1 MEIIV
6 GRRGEQ
12 SFPIM
17 DKAVSGK
24 HLKLTTM
31 PDGNVQVE
39 DLGSTNGTFIDGVRI
54 IKKVVTRNTVVQM
67 GSTYTFRICDVIPEV
82 KTTTVIPSISPHIG
96 GARIVSPTPP
106 STPPNPPKPEYDEEI
121 LRKFQSLESVWN
133 KYQEEKINLQK
144 SNASKGFLRML
155 PMFVLG
161 GLGYLI
167 SCIPELAQ
175 FRTAITFAG
184 LGLGIII
191 TWISYKS
198 ATSLPEQIEKLNQQ
212 FQIDYVCPKCKQF
225 LGFTPFEG
233 LNNRGQCSAC
243 KSKWVKK

>member
-39 DLGSTNGTFIDGVRI
+39 DLESTNGTFIDGVRI
-54 IKKVVTRNTVVQM
+54 IKKVVSRNTVVQM
-67 GSTYTFRICDVIPEV
+67 GSTFTFCINDVLPEV
-82 KTTTVIPSISPHIG
+82 KTSP
-96 GARIVSPTPP
+96 VPPTPP
-106 STPPNPPKPEYDEEI
+106 TPPTPPKPEYDEEI
-121 LRKFQSLESVWN
+121 LRKFQNLESVWK

-144 SNASKGFLRML
+144 NNASKGFLRML

-161 GLGYLI
+161 GLGYMI
-167 SCIPELAQ
+167 SCIPELAD
-175 FRTAITFAG
+175 FRTAITLAG
-184 LGLGIII
+184 LGIGLII

-198 ATSLPEQIEKLNQQ
+198 ATSLPEQMEKLNQQ

-233 LNNRGQCSAC
+233 LKNRGQCSAC

>member
-6 GRRGEQ
+6 GRKGEQ

-31 PDGNVQVE
+31 PDGKVQVE
-39 DLGSTNGTFIDGVRI
+39 DLGSTNGTFIDGVRV
-54 IKKVVTRNTVVQM
+54 IKTIVSRNTVVQM
-67 GSTYTFRICDVIPEV
+67 GSTFTFRICDVIPEV
-82 KTTTVIPSISPHIG
+82 AKKPVAPPVNNPNE
-96 GARIVSPTPP
+96 GARSMPP
-106 STPPNPPKPEYDEEI
+106 AQPKPEYDEEI
-121 LRKFQSLESVWN
+121 LRKFRNLESVWN

-175 FRTAITFAG
+175 FRTAITLAG
-184 LGLGIII
+184 LGIGIII

-198 ATSLPEQIEKLNQQ
+198 ATNLPEQMEKLNQQ

-233 LNNRGQCSAC
+233 LKNRGQCSAC

>member
-12 SFPIM
+12 SFLIM

-54 IKKVVTRNTVVQM
+54 IKKVVSRNTVVQM
-67 GSTYTFRICDVIPEV
+67 GSTFTFRINDVLPEV
-82 KTTTVIPSISPHIG
+82 KTSP
-96 GARIVSPTPP
+96 VPPTPP
-106 STPPNPPKPEYDEEI
+106 TPPTPPKPEYDEEI
-121 LRKFQSLESVWN
+121 LRKFQNLESVWK

-144 SNASKGFLRML
+144 NNASKGFLRML

-161 GLGYLI
+161 GLGYMI
-167 SCIPELAQ
+167 SCIPELAD
-175 FRTAITFAG
+175 FRTAITLAG
-184 LGLGIII
+184 LGIGIII

-198 ATSLPEQIEKLNQQ
+198 ATSLPEQMEKLNQQ

-233 LNNRGQCSAC
+233 LKNRGQCSAC

>member
-54 IKKVVTRNTVVQM
+54 IKKVVSRNTVVQM
-67 GSTYTFRICDVIPEV
+67 GSTFTFRINDVLPEV
-82 KTTTVIPSISPHIG
+82 KTSPIPPTL
-96 GARIVSPTPP
+96 PTPP
-106 STPPNPPKPEYDEEI
+106 TPPKPEYDEEI
-121 LRKFQSLESVWN
+121 LRKFQNLESVWN

-144 SNASKGFLRML
+144 NNASKGFLRML

-167 SCIPELAQ
+167 SCIPELAD
-175 FRTAITFAG
+175 FRTAITLAG
-184 LGLGIII
+184 LGIGIII

-198 ATSLPEQIEKLNQQ
+198 ATSLPEQMEKLNQQ

-233 LNNRGQCSAC
+233 LKNRGQCSAC

>member
-1 MEIIV
+1 MEIII

-54 IKKVVTRNTVVQM
+54 IKKVVSRNTVVQM
-67 GSTYTFRICDVIPEV
+67 GSTFTFRINDVLPEV
-82 KTTTVIPSISPHIG
+82 KTPSANPSGNTING
-96 GARIVSPTPP
+96 GTRIM
-106 STPPNPPKPEYDEEI
+106 PPKPEYDEEI
-121 LRKFQSLESVWN
+121 LRKFQNLESVWN

-144 SNASKGFLRML
+144 NNASKGFLRML

-175 FRTAITFAG
+175 FRTAMTLAG
-184 LGLGIII
+184 LGIGIII

-198 ATSLPEQIEKLNQQ
+198 ATSLPEQMEKLNQQ

-233 LNNRGQCSAC
+233 LKNRGQCSAC

>member
-54 IKKVVTRNTVVQM
+54 IKKVVSRNTVVQM
-67 GSTYTFRICDVIPEV
+67 GSTFTFCINDVLPEV
-82 KTTTVIPSISPHIG
+82 KTSP
-96 GARIVSPTPP
+96 VPPTPP
-106 STPPNPPKPEYDEEI
+106 TPSIPPKPEYDEEI
-121 LRKFQSLESVWN
+121 LRKFQNLESVWN

-144 SNASKGFLRML
+144 NNASKGFLRML

-167 SCIPELAQ
+167 SCIPELAD
-175 FRTAITFAG
+175 FRTAITLAG
-184 LGLGIII
+184 LGIGIII
-191 TWISYKS
+191 AWISYKS
-198 ATSLPEQIEKLNQQ
+198 ATSLPEQMEKLNQQ

-233 LNNRGQCSAC
+233 LKNRGQCSAC

>member
-39 DLGSTNGTFIDGVRI
+39 DLESTNGTFIDGIRI
-54 IKKVVTRNTVVQM
+54 IKKTVSRDTVVQM
-67 GSTYTFRICDVIPEV
+67 GSSFTFRISDVLPERPV
-82 KTTTVIPSISPHIG
+82 TPLVNNPVVGT
-96 GARIVSPTPP
+96 RIVSTTPPTPP
-106 STPPNPPKPEYDEEI
+106 TQPRPEFDGEI
-121 LRKFQSLESVWN
+121 LRKFQNLESVWN
-133 KYQEEKINLQK
+133 KYQKEKVNLQK
-144 SNASKGFLRML
+144 SNASKGFLRIL

-175 FRTAITFAG
+175 YRTAITLAG
-184 LGLGIII
+184 LGIGIII

-198 ATSLPEQIEKLNQQ
+198 ATSLPEQMEKLNQQ

-233 LNNRGQCSAC
+233 LKNRGQCSVC
-243 KSKWVKK
+243 KSKWTRK

>member
-39 DLGSTNGTFIDGVRI
+39 DLGSTNGTFIDGIRI
-54 IKKVVTRNTVVQM
+54 IKKVVSRNTVVQM
-67 GSTYTFRICDVIPEV
+67 GSTFAFRINDVLPEV
-82 KTTTVIPSISPHIG
+82 KTPSVNPLGNTISG
-96 GARIVSPTPP
+96 ETRIVPPTP
-106 STPPNPPKPEYDEEI
+106 SKPEYDEEI
-121 LRKFQSLESVWN
+121 LRKFQNLESVWN

-144 SNASKGFLRML
+144 NNASKGFLRML

-175 FRTAITFAG
+175 FRTAITLAG
-184 LGLGIII
+184 LGIGIII
-191 TWISYKS
+191 TWISYKR
-198 ATSLPEQIEKLNQQ
+198 ATSLPEQMEKLNQQ

-233 LNNRGQCSAC
+233 LKNRGQCSAC

>member
-6 GRRGEQ
+6 GRKGEQ

-31 PDGNVQVE
+31 PDGKVQVE
-39 DLGSTNGTFIDGVRI
+39 DLGSTNGTFIDGVRV
-54 IKKVVTRNTVVQM
+54 IKTIVSRNTVVQM
-67 GSTYTFRICDVIPEV
+67 GSTFTFRISDVIPEV
-82 KTTTVIPSISPHIG
+82 AKKPVAPPVNNPNG
-96 GARIVSPTPP
+96 GAHSVPPTQ
-106 STPPNPPKPEYDEEI
+106 PKPEYDEEI
-121 LRKFQSLESVWN
+121 LRKFQNLESVWN

-175 FRTAITFAG
+175 FRTAITLAG
-184 LGLGIII
+184 LGIGIII

-198 ATSLPEQIEKLNQQ
+198 ATNLPEQMEKLNQQ

-233 LNNRGQCSAC
+233 LKNRGQCSAC

>member
-1 MEIIV
+1 
-6 GRRGEQ
+6 
-12 SFPIM
+12 M
-17 DKAVSGK
+17 DRAVSGK

-67 GSTYTFRICDVIPEV
+67 GPTFTFRISDVLPEV
-82 KTTTVIPSISPHIG
+82 KT
-96 GARIVSPTPP
+96 
-106 STPPNPPKPEYDEEI
+106 PEYDEEI
-121 LRKFQSLESVWN
+121 LCKFQNLEKIWN

-144 SNASKGFLRML
+144 SNASKGFMRMM

-175 FRTAITFAG
+175 FRTAITLAG

-191 TWISYKS
+191 TWVSYKS
-198 ATSLPEQIEKLNQQ
+198 ATTLPEQMEKLNQQ

-225 LGFTPFEG
+225 LGFSPFEG
-233 LNNRGQCSAC
+233 LKNRGQCSAC
-243 KSKWVKK
+243 KSKWVRK

>member
-1 MEIIV
+1 MEIII

-31 PDGNVQVE
+31 PDGKVQVE
-39 DLGSTNGTFIDGVRI
+39 DLGSANGTFVDGIRI
-54 IKKVVTRNTVVQM
+54 IKKVVDRNTTVQM
-67 GSTYTFRICDVIPEV
+67 GSTFSFRISDVIPEV
-82 KTTTVIPSISPHIG
+82 KTVPPVASPY
-96 GARIVSPTPP
+96 TPP
-106 STPPNPPKPEYDEEI
+106 TGGGIKNPPQTPPTLSKPECDPEM
-121 LRKFQSLESVWN
+121 LRKFEQLESVWN
-133 KYQEEKINLQK
+133 KYQAEKIHLQK
-144 SNASKGFLRML
+144 SNASKGFLRIL

-167 SCIPELAQ
+167 SCIPELAD
-175 FRTAITFAG
+175 FRTAITLAG
-184 LGLGIII
+184 LGIGIII

-198 ATSLPEQIEKLNQQ
+198 ATGLPEQMEKLNQQ

-225 LGFTPFEG
+225 LGFIPFEG
-233 LNNRGQCSAC
+233 LKNRGECSAC
-243 KSKWVKK
+243 KTKWVKQ

>member
-39 DLGSTNGTFIDGVRI
+39 DLESTNGTFIDGVRV
-54 IKKVVTRNTVVQM
+54 IKKVVSRNTVVQM
-67 GSTYTFRICDVIPEV
+67 GSTFTFCISDVLPEV
-82 KTTTVIPSISPHIG
+82 KTSSVPRTP
-96 GARIVSPTPP
+96 PTPP
-106 STPPNPPKPEYDEEI
+106 TPPRPEYDEEI
-121 LRKFQSLESVWN
+121 LRKFQNLESVWN

-144 SNASKGFLRML
+144 NNASKGFLRML

-161 GLGYLI
+161 GLGYVI
-167 SCIPELAQ
+167 SCIPELAD
-175 FRTAITFAG
+175 FRTAITLAG
-184 LGLGIII
+184 LGIGIMI

-198 ATSLPEQIEKLNQQ
+198 ATSLPAQMEKLNQQ

-233 LNNRGQCSAC
+233 LKNRGQCSAC

>member
-6 GRRGEQ
+6 GRKGQQPFEITDR
-12 SFPIM
+12 S
-17 DKAVSGK
+17 VSGK
-24 HLKLTTM
+24 HLKLITM
-31 PDGNVQVE
+31 SDGNVLIE
-39 DLGSTNGTFIDGVRI
+39 DLGSSNGTFIDGVRI
-54 IKKVVTRNTVVQM
+54 IQKVVSRNTVVQM
-67 GSTYTFRICDVIPEV
+67 GSTFTFCISDVLPEV
-82 KTTTVIPSISPHIG
+82 KTSSVPRTP
-96 GARIVSPTPP
+96 PTPP
-106 STPPNPPKPEYDEEI
+106 TPPRPEYDEEI
-121 LRKFQSLESVWN
+121 LRKFQNLESVWN

-144 SNASKGFLRML
+144 NNASKGFLRML

-167 SCIPELAQ
+167 SCTPELAD
-175 FRTAITFAG
+175 FRTAITLAG
-184 LGLGIII
+184 LGIGIII

-198 ATSLPEQIEKLNQQ
+198 ATSLPEQMEKLNQQ

-233 LNNRGQCSAC
+233 LKNRGQCSAC

>member
-39 DLGSTNGTFIDGVRI
+39 DLGSTNGTFIDGIRI
-54 IKKVVTRNTVVQM
+54 IKKVVSRNTVVQM
-67 GSTYTFRICDVIPEV
+67 GSTFAFRINDVLPEV
-82 KTTTVIPSISPHIG
+82 KTPSVNPLGNTISG
-96 GARIVSPTPP
+96 ETRIVPPTP
-106 STPPNPPKPEYDEEI
+106 SKPEYDEEI
-121 LRKFQSLESVWN
+121 LRKFQNLESVWN

-144 SNASKGFLRML
+144 NNASKGFLRML

-175 FRTAITFAG
+175 FRTAITLAG
-184 LGLGIII
+184 LGIGIII

-198 ATSLPEQIEKLNQQ
+198 ATSLPEQMEKLNQQ

-233 LNNRGQCSAC
+233 LKNRGQCSAC